1 LRFIECEK
9 LHGTG
14 YCTDNDCPCT
24 LTPIPQ
30 GEGYIYISQE
40 VVEYRK
46 DALSLDAL
54 HEKLAKNT
62 KEGEYISVSKYA
74 PILICE
80 TAAKKRGLDLVEAS
94 KDAVLFWKDG
104 MVPLRSTPL
113 ISDCKNLVENSLNSN
128 DQHNGLKQN
137 PVSGQDPESE
147 NDRISEKNSF
157 KSGLAYDNVAV
168 HDSNVSDPSLD
179 DVVAQFS
186 SGPLAEFAH
195 KMANDLQD
203 APPEQETEI
212 PAPPPETTVISGIKE
227 AKFNDSDY
235 NADHFVESENKFE
248 DKTTILV
255 QKENRNKKSKT
266 RKNKK
271 MPVFISIV
279 VILLLLIS
287 GMLVFF
293 HAFYNKGQDIVME
306 TEQEVFEP
314 VEDALL
320 EKTFFFKKYLFE
332 DANYKGI
339 ISFKLPDTL
348 NYGRYE
354 QSVQVKESNK
364 TFSVNGTF
372 TFSEKK
378 IIFRPDSYSKD
389 IVWELEEYDPSG
401 STTIFYDPSENN
413 KESARIYLH
422 TRE

>member
-1 LRFIECEK
+1 MHFIECEK
-9 LHGTG
+9 LQGTG

-54 HEKLAKNT
+54 QAKLAKYT
-62 KEGEYISVSKYA
+62 KEGEYISISKHS

-94 KDAVLFWKDG
+94 KDALLFWKDG
-104 MVPLRSTPL
+104 VVPLRPTPL
-113 ISDCKNLVENSLNSN
+113 ISDCKNPVENGLSSN
-128 DQHNGLKQN
+128 DKHDNGFKQD
-137 PVSGQDPESE
+137 PVSGQDTDSG
-147 NDRISEKNSF
+147 NDKISEKNSF
-157 KSGLAYDNVAV
+157 ESGLATDNAAEYC
-168 HDSNVSDPSLD
+168 SNVSDPSLD

-186 SGPLAEFAH
+186 SGPLAEFAQ

-203 APPEQETEI
+203 APPEQKTEN
-212 PAPPPETTVISGIKE
+212 PDPPSETTVISGIRKAE
-227 AKFNDSDY
+227 FNDSDY
-235 NADHFVESENKFE
+235 NTDSFVAENRYE

-255 QKENRNKKSKT
+255 QKEKCNQKIKSSKK
-266 RKNKK
+266 KK
-271 MPVFISIV
+271 IQVFISIV
-279 VILLLLIS
+279 AILLLLIC

-293 HAFYNKGQDIVME
+293 HVFYNKGQDIVIE

-320 EKTFFFKKYLFE
+320 EKTFFNKNYLFE

-354 QSVQVKESNK
+354 QSVQVKENDK
-364 TFSVNGTF
+364 TFSVNGAF

-401 STTIFYDPSENN
+401 NTVIFYDPSENI
-413 KESARIYLH
+413 KETARIYLH
-422 TRE
+422 TRD